1 MPAHLAVQAA
11 HPIRRAAAAN
21 RQVRHVELLQR
32 VGRVL
37 TAKSQQILKTNAELR
52 PGIAPEVLLD
62 ERGSKAVKPGSYRCV
77 RRKQIARP
85 RDRESDFKG
94 LPGLVHKAAGTFQDG
109 ERCVTFIQVTNL
121 RVDPERV
128 Q

>member
-1 MPAHLAVQAA
+1 MPCKRLTA
-11 HPIRRAAAAN
+11 IRRAAAPN
-21 RQVRHVELLQR
+21 CQVRHVELLQW

-37 TAKSQQILKTNAELR
+37 TAKSQQILKPDAELR
-52 PGIAPEVLLD
+52 LGIAPEILLD
-62 ERGSKAVKPGSYRCV
+62 EGGSKAVKPGSYRCV

-85 RDRESDFKG
+85 CDRESDFKG
-94 LPGLVHKAAGTFQDG
+94 LPGRFPKAAGAFQDG

-121 RVDPERV
+121 RVDPKRV